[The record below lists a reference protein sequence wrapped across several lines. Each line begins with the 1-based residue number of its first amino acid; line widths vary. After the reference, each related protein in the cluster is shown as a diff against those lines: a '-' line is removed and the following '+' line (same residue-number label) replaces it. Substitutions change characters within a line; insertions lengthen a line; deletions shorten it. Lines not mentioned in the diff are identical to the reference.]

1 MGLKNIFKNKY
12 KINRMWKEFN
22 IHTKLVLITT
32 VILLISGTIL
42 TFVFEKDNLHIMKND
57 TLGQKILK
65 SSFYSTSLRTAGI
78 TTTDAS
84 SLTTATKFISMIFMF
99 IGGSSAS
106 TAGGIKNITFA
117 IIIIMVVSFI
127 KGEDNTII
135 FKRQIPFKVIKR
147 AIAVV
152 TISICIVGMAIISLT
167 ITEQLYLEQNYNI
180 ISENIDFLDIVYE
193 VFSAF
198 GTVGIT
204 LGVTKKLS
212 IASKIIVMILMFIGR
227 LGSITLSYALFSKF
241 NKNKKSLIKYP
252 ECDLIVG

>member
-167 ITEQLYLEQNYNI
+167 ITEPVSYTHL
-180 ISENIDFLDIVYE
+180 
-193 VFSAF
+193 
-198 GTVGIT
+198 T
-204 LGVTKKLS
+204 LPT
-212 IASKIIVMILMFIGR
+212 
-227 LGSITLSYALFSKF
+227 
-241 NKNKKSLIKYP
+241 NSL
-252 ECDLIVG
+252 V

>member
-1 MGLKNIFKNKY
+1 
-12 KINRMWKEFN
+12 
-22 IHTKLVLITT
+22 
-32 VILLISGTIL
+32 
-42 TFVFEKDNLHIMKND
+42 MKND

-84 SLTTATKFISMIFMF
+84 SLTTATKFISMIYMF

-117 IIIIMVVSFI
+117 IIIIMVISFI
-127 KGEDNTII
+127 KGEDSTVI
-135 FKRQIPFKVIKR
+135 FKRQISFKVIKR

-152 TISICIVGMAIISLT
+152 TISICIIIISIILLT
-167 ITEQLYLEQNYNI
+167 ITEQLHLEQNYNM

-204 LGVTKKLS
+204 LQVTPRLS
-212 IASKIIVMILMFIGR
+212 IIGKIIVMVLMFIGR
-227 LGSITLSYALFSKF
+227 LGSITLSYALFSRY
-241 NKNKKSLIKYP
+241 NKNKKSTIKYP